1 MLLNKRKGKP
11 CKEQYEGFAKNKKV
25 NNAVLLP
32 FLGVENYDIY
42 NPSIPFEMDG
52 ITWMA
57 GRIEPR
63 GGHDS
68 YVRFFEKRE
77 DGYYCRYD
85 MPEFKIEDPFV
96 TFTAG
101 IERLPNGTARVYT
114 GLSDSSVGMAII
126 EDPFIKWENLIV

>member
-42 NPSIPFEMDG
+42 NPSVPFEMDG

-68 YVRFFEKRE
+68 YVGFLTKGKM
-77 DGYYCRYD
+77 DIIAAMICRNLRW
-85 MPEFKIEDPFV
+85 KILL
-96 TFTAG
+96 
-101 IERLPNGTARVYT
+101 LPLQWQLNVYPMVQHEVIPDLVIRV
-114 GLSDSSVGMAII
+114 
-126 EDPFIKWENLIV
+126 